1 MKQTL
6 FVILLLALLPITHLS
21 ARNNGKARAAVLEN
35 NRGYYKELFM
45 DSGIALN
52 SRKVLPATDNLGIK
66 MDFYASSIN
75 PKLTAKDTLM
85 QQQIFC
91 GSSEDSNGWLL
102 YPDGAPR
109 YRVIY
114 VNGGSANKHSLSLG
128 KQGRDRLCAFV
139 AAGGSYVGTCAGAF
153 LASAGSKRE
162 GSNVKFTDIYTHLW
176 PGYMHGSH
184 LYKSRTPMR
193 IERKS
198 PLLRY
203 YDFGGDGVVDS
214 IFHNGGGYALGDLQG
229 NLPEKTEVL
238 ARYIFNNNKKVQI
251 DNKPSIWA
259 YKDSDKSGR
268 VVLCGSHP
276 ESVKSGER
284 LELMSA
290 MLLYAI
296 DGNGG
301 SQIKG
306 ILEPDKQREMCLK
319 TTDNRPEFTRIGDK
333 QYHHFK
339 VIVPKRCERLVIEL
353 KGYAGEDNF
362 DLTLSAKFNEF
373 AFADNTQWSV
383 KSKGCYKELAIE
395 KPKAGEWFISV
406 FCDTTVSSF
415 VDEFGTTYIGR
426 TDVLN
431 GVPYSVKATLF

>member
-1 MKQTL
+1 MKRTL
-6 FVILLLALLPITHLS
+6 LVILLLALLPITHLS

-45 DSGIALN
+45 DSGIALT
-52 SRKVLPATDNLGIK
+52 SRRALPATDNLGIK

-109 YRVIY
+109 YRAIY
-114 VNGGSANKHSLSLG
+114 VNGGSAGKHGVSLTELG
-128 KQGRDRLCAFV
+128 RKRIQEFV
-139 AAGGSYVGTCAGAF
+139 AAGGSYVGTCAGAYF
-153 LASAGSKRE
+153 ATAGSKRN
-162 GSNVKFTDIYTHLW
+162 GKGVINRKIYLHLW
-176 PGYMHGSH
+176 PGIMHSTH
-184 LYKSRTPMR
+184 LNKSQTPLR

-203 YDFGGDGVVDS
+203 YDFGGDYVVDS
-214 IFHNGGGYALGDLQG
+214 VRHNGGGYALGDLQG

-251 DNKPSIWA
+251 DNQPSIWA
-259 YKDSDKSGR
+259 YKASDKSGR
-268 VVLCGSHP
+268 AVLCGSHP

-290 MLLYAI
+290 MLLYAME
-296 DGNGG
+296 GNGRP
-301 SQIKG
+301 QIKG
-306 ILEPDKQREMCLK
+306 VLEPNKQREMCCK
-319 TTDNRPEFTRIGDK
+319 TEERQPEFTRIGDK

-339 VIVPKRCERLVIEL
+339 VIVPKKCERLVIEL

-383 KSKGCYKELAIE
+383 TSKGCYKELVIE